1 MAAATSYL
9 AIPKLKPKPFLIVNQ
24 SNINKPHHSPKPTS
38 LPITTLKPE
47 LTASIAKN
55 AAVLTTVISTLTS
68 SPPIAMAAK
77 KIAESPQQDIR
88 GLAFLVPIIPAV
100 GWALINIL
108 GPALNQIERMR
119 TQRAIILGL
128 GFGGLAATAAIN
140 WVPSAS
146 AASEVVENAAVSG
159 DNNRLYLVLFVAAAA
174 FLEVLFLDS
183 KMKDYESQEKK
194 SFLDPLAP
202 QNAVSQHD
210 LVKL

>member
-24 SNINKPHHSPKPTS
+24 SNINKPHYSPKPTS
-38 LPITTLKPE
+38 LPIITIKPE
-47 LTASIAKN
+47 LSASIAKN

-77 KIAESPQQDIR
+77 KIAEAPQQDIR

-100 GWALINIL
+100 GWALINML

-146 AASEVVENAAVSG
+146 AATEAVEVVENAVVSG
-159 DNNRLYLVLFVAAAA
+159 DNNRLYLVLFIAAAA

-183 KMKDYESQEKK
+183 KMKDYEPEEKK
-194 SFLDPLAP
+194 VTESD
-202 QNAVSQHD
+202 
-210 LVKL
+210 

>member
-24 SNINKPHHSPKPTS
+24 ANINKPHYSPKPTS
-38 LPITTLKPE
+38 LPITTLRPE

-119 TQRAIILGL
+119 TQRGIILGL
-128 GFGGLAATAAIN
+128 GFGGLAATAAIYS
-140 WVPSAS
+140 VPSAS
-146 AASEVVENAAVSG
+146 AASEAAEVVQNAAVSG
-159 DNNRLYLVLFVAAAA
+159 DNNRLYLALFVAAAA

-183 KMKDYESQEKK
+183 KMKAYESEEKK
-194 SFLDPLAP
+194 VTESE
-202 QNAVSQHD
+202 
-210 LVKL
+210 

>member
-24 SNINKPHHSPKPTS
+24 SNINKPHYSPKPTS
-38 LPITTLKPE
+38 LPIITIKPE
-47 LTASIAKN
+47 LSASIAKN

-77 KIAESPQQDIR
+77 KIAEAPQQDIR

-146 AASEVVENAAVSG
+146 AATEAVEVVENAVVSG
-159 DNNRLYLVLFVAAAA
+159 DNNRLYLVLFIAAAA

-183 KMKDYESQEKK
+183 KMKDYEPEEKK
-194 SFLDPLAP
+194 VTESD
-202 QNAVSQHD
+202 
-210 LVKL
+210 